1 MPTIGEL
8 VIDIKASTASIQTE
22 MTKLQGTMA
31 TSSAAIVSSLNKI
44 VDIMI
49 IDIGQRALRGL
60 ASMVERTIE
69 AGDRI
74 GRLSIQTG
82 LSTEA
87 LSKYAYAAKM
97 ADIDIETFS
106 AGMSR
111 LSFKLEE
118 AAAGN
123 KKLRADFQSFG
134 IDATKIRDPE
144 QALIKLNEAFSRL
157 YEGDK
162 ARVIAAS
169 IEFFS
174 RAGFRLLPF
183 LTMAPEQL
191 RTLTRELE
199 QMGGVWDEKGVKTAE
214 ALHESLKR
222 LDTVWEVFGKRLM
235 MEAGPSIDKVL
246 SALVNLTKNAG
257 IFGPVIEAI
266 GKIIGWL
273 AVQFYL
279 LVESIVKT
287 LAELKLFASY
297 YQTVIAPIGGNIK
310 NIALAAATGGVE
322 GGRKW
327 VPIDW
332 AGAAKGA
339 EEYSNAIDASNTRI
353 EQFKIMLKGTGQLS
367 AETWKALT
375 DGAGTAVQKQAS
387 DIDKIVKKLEDE
399 MSMYGD
405 LGRARLLMEAID
417 KGASTAQIER
427 IAEMIDALEEMDR
440 RRKEGLPQIGPLT
453 PEQQYGL
460 TGLIPPT
467 TFPEQPALVPYN
479 IEEMGDKARR
489 MWQENLTPLE
499 KYNLAMADTNDL
511 YQAGLISAE
520 TYSREVKRLGEAYDK
535 ATKNTDQLKLLV
547 TVQRDISQGFADAIF
562 GADSFGD
569 AMKRLLLRIA
579 EVIFQAKVLDPL
591 LKKLFEDQKEESGG
605 GGGGGG
611 GLFGSIGSFFGGL
624 FHFQVGGRFAAG
636 QPFVAGEAGP
646 EIIYPGI
653 SDTVIPNHALG
664 GNVYNIDARGADPT
678 VEFRIRRA
686 LRESEQRSVARSVS
700 TTREMGLRNVT

>member
-31 TSSAAIVSSLNKI
+31 SSSEAIVSSLNKI
-44 VDIMI
+44 VTVMV
-49 IDIGQRALRGL
+49 IDIGQKAVRAIAGW
-60 ASMVERTIE
+60 VEKTIE

-74 GRLSIQTG
+74 GRLSVQSG

-87 LSKYAYAAKM
+87 LSKYAYAAKL
-97 ADIDIETFS
+97 ADVDIETFS

-111 LSFKLEE
+111 LAYKLTE
-118 AAAGN
+118 AATSN
-123 KKLRADFQSFG
+123 QKLRAEFMRFG
-134 IDATKIRDPE
+134 IDPTKIRDPE

-162 ARVIAAS
+162 ARVIGAS

-183 LTMAPEQL
+183 LTMAPERLQAL
-191 RTLTRELE
+191 AAELKA
-199 QMGGVWDEKGVKTAE
+199 MGGIWTAE
-214 ALHESLKR
+214 DVAKTEAVHDDLKR
-222 LDTVWEVFGKRLM
+222 LDSAWEALAKRLL
-235 MEAGPSIDKVL
+235 MEAAPAIERTTEAMV
-246 SALVNLTKNAG
+246 ALMKDPKLIEGFVAG
-257 IFGPVIEAI
+257 MATAI
-266 GKIIGWL
+266 KWL
-273 AVQFYL
+273 AEQF
-279 LVESIVKT
+279 IMFRGT
-287 LAELKLFASY
+287 
-297 YQTVIAPIGGNIK
+297 IK
-310 NIALAAATGGVE
+310 NTIAEIQLAKDLWAATKMTRGEIAQSVVAAVEEAAGGPAAPRPKAKE
-322 GGRKW
+322 TADAITQALDTYHDGIAKNDDDTQKWLNRLANPPKMSEDLKRLFGGGGE
-327 VPIDW
+327 DL
-332 AGAAKGA
+332 AKQ
-339 EEYSNAIDASNTRI
+339 SDA
-353 EQFKIMLKGTGQLS
+353 
-367 AETWKALT
+367 
-375 DGAGTAVQKQAS
+375 V
-387 DIDKIVKKLEDE
+387 DKIVKKLQDE
-399 MSMYGD
+399 ISRYGD

-440 RRKEGLPQIGPLT
+440 RRKEGLPQVGPLT

-467 TFPEQPALVPYN
+467 TFPEQPALIPWN
-479 IEEMGDKARR
+479 IEQLGDKARR
-489 MWQENLTPLE
+489 MWEENLTPLE

-520 TYSREVKRLGEAYDK
+520 TYSREVKRLGETYDK
-535 ATKNTDQLKLLV
+535 ATKNTDQLKLMV
-547 TVQRDISQGFADAIF
+547 TVQRDISQGLADAIF
-562 GADSFGD
+562 QADSFGD

-591 LKKLFEDQKEESGG
+591 LKNIFKIGEQKGG

-611 GLFGSIGSFFGGL
+611 ILGMLGGFFGGL
-624 FHFQVGGRFAAG
+624 FGLQGGGTFFAG

-653 SDTVIPNHALG
+653 SGTVIPNHALG
-664 GNVYNIDARGADPT
+664 GAVYNIDARGADPT

-686 LRESEQRSVARSVS
+686 LREVEQRSVARSVS